1 MPLSVIHTS
10 LAFSHFEIIPFTS
23 QGAMNWPF
31 LILIVFPVSAAEVIR
46 SVCLLRK
53 AGICIISTKSFTLF
67 ACDGK

>member
-1 MPLSVIHTS
+1 
-10 LAFSHFEIIPFTS
+10 
-23 QGAMNWPF
+23 MNWPF